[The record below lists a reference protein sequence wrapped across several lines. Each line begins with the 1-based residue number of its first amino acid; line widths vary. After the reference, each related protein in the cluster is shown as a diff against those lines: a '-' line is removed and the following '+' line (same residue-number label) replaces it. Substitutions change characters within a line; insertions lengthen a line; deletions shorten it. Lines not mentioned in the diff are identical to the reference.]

1 MKKST
6 MKKVA
11 LTSLVAAFSVVLGAS
26 VSSLNVSADTAY
38 TAKTVEQAT
47 SVAMAKGASARIN
60 ADGKNGLRYTLEV
73 STADYKGLRMQ
84 YGTDIQFGIL
94 IAPDSYNTANEL
106 NAENV
111 FGEEAVYDWATMN
124 DEGNWVYEG
133 TKTQIINLSA
143 TALAADESNPDKYVL
158 YGTIS
163 NLNESNYA
171 VEFRGVG
178 YVAYKEG
185 ETTKYKFL
193 ENNDNVRSMAYVA
206 QVYQTLDSVSAED
219 KATVL
224 STYITGKADQV
235 DTTYTVNHMLSDGNG
250 GYTVGEAETVTAKIN
265 AKTDAP
271 VAKTFTGYTF
281 DEANANNSAGDTLV
295 YANGKTEALNLYYL
309 NNTTRLMNK
318 DGNTY
323 TPATNAL
330 NFRSAFAYTNP
341 ETYSDTVVYSVK
353 VSAPEGVHRYY
364 GQPPQLGITLK
375 TQTPLT
381 EIKTA
386 HNLHSTQ
393 WGDAPSIQLGLTDCG
408 IWSTAHAISGGNARR
423 MDTVETDRWNT
434 TTVNPTAAL
443 KGVIPTGTDAN
454 GTINTESTVTERTFT
469 VALYKDTLY
478 MYVDGVYVC
487 KVAVTNANYYEAAY
501 FAAGQKYTFGVQ
513 MTNIN
518 TATTKNPSVT
528 FLEAKYGEEA
538 LTEIKTN
545 NLYKYSII
553 TPLAVNATKNVDGS
567 YTQAKDWFNYSYA
580 YTSTNFS
587 DTVVY
592 KTQIT
597 TTATDMVSC
606 NNGIW
611 RARVGIVFTN
621 GNTIGASTFTDRNGG
636 SRNCGDNWL
645 SNGMVSLCLGP
656 SEDVRKFMA
665 VGSGPDRVG
674 AAGTNFKMQYLNLGT
689 SEAFTNVTMTTVLY
703 KGTIYV
709 YLNDVFKFSI
719 SLDDALFDWTNV
731 NGEVKEMKST
741 DKLIFGTGALL
752 VKDATT
758 TKELQ
763 YLTDAEAL
771 AEITAKYSAQ
781 ITVE

>member
-26 VSSLNVSADTAY
+26 VSSLNASADTEY

-60 ADGKNGLRYTLEV
+60 EDGKNGLRYTLEV

-84 YGTDIQFGIL
+84 YGKDIQFGIL
-94 IAPDSYNTANEL
+94 IAPDSYNTANAL

-111 FGEEAVYDWATMN
+111 FGENAVYDWATMN

-133 TKTQIINLSA
+133 TKTRIINLSA
-143 TALAADESNPDKYVL
+143 TALAADEANPDKYVL
-158 YGTIS
+158 YGTIA

-250 GYTVGEAETVTAKIN
+250 GYTVGEAEKVTAKIN
-265 AKTDAP
+265 AKTAEP
-271 VAKTFTGYTF
+271 ESKTFAGYCF
-281 DEANANNSAGDTLV
+281 DATNAKNSTGDTLV
-295 YANGKTEALNLYYL
+295 YANGKTEALNLYYT
-309 NNTTRLMNK
+309 NDYNYNMVKNADGSYSATTAGRGWSSGPLYP
-318 DGNTY
+318 Y
-323 TPATNAL
+323 TFTTKTAATTA
-330 NFRSAFAYTNP
+330 
-341 ETYSDTVVYSVK
+341 VYSVK
-353 VSAPEGVHRYY
+353 MEATSALACPVWGQGGVGIMITADDRLAEADWNINEWADQNTKRALPVNSLYTTLFAATPHASKDVQIFSARGMGYANMGNGSLAKFSAEKTSVTMTVVLYSDMFYIYLDDVLVGSQAVTSASLKNFHPTTSGTTY
-364 GQPPQLGITLK
+364 GYNAGDAFK
-375 TQTPLT
+375 FGVGAYCCETPVKYTILT
-381 EIKTA
+381 E
-386 HNLHSTQ
+386 
-393 WGDAPSIQLGLTDCG
+393 
-408 IWSTAHAISGGNARR
+408 
-423 MDTVETDRWNT
+423 
-434 TTVNPTAAL
+434 
-443 KGVIPTGTDAN
+443 
-454 GTINTESTVTERTFT
+454 
-469 VALYKDTLY
+469 
-478 MYVDGVYVC
+478 
-487 KVAVTNANYYEAAY
+487 
-501 FAAGQKYTFGVQ
+501 
-513 MTNIN
+513 
-518 TATTKNPSVT
+518 
-528 FLEAKYGEEA
+528 KYGEEA
-538 LTEIKTN
+538 LAEINSN
-545 NLYKYSII
+545 NDYKYTIV
-553 TPLAVNATKNVDGS
+553 TPLTVNATKNADGS
-567 YTQAKDWFNYSYA
+567 YTQTKAWFNYSYA

-597 TTATDMVSC
+597 TTGTDLSSC
-606 NNGIW
+606 NAGGDWI
-611 RARVGIVFTN
+611 ARVGIAFSN
-621 GNTIGASTFTDRNGG
+621 GETIGASTYKDRLGTARACQE
-636 SRNCGDNWL
+636 SWL
-645 SNGMVSLCLGP
+645 SNGFVAIGAYPITANDPRKWVS
-656 SEDVRKFMA
+656 
-665 VGSGPDRVG
+665 VGAGPDG
-674 AAGTNFKMQYLNLGT
+674 PCAYLHSKTQTVFNQHTRYCAIGSPVLKD
-689 SEAFTNVTMTTVLY
+689 FTLTAVLY

-709 YLNDVFKFSI
+709 YVNDAYKTSI
-719 SLDDALFDWTNV
+719 SLDNDLLDWTNV
-731 NGEVKEMKST
+731 NGVKKEFKST
-741 DKLIFGTGALL
+741 DKLIFGTTALL
-752 VKDATT
+752 MEHAPV

-781 ITVE
+781 ITVA